1 MKYKM
6 YYSVRY
12 STIQSNTMYTY
23 IVCTMSRER
32 EKYIYI
38 YKRKMYDKTIFVMY
52 SNIFALYFIL
62 YIYAYYKHH
71 VYVHIVFRIYVYHII
86 DVRYIN
92 I

>member
-1 MKYKM
+1 
-6 YYSVRY
+6 
-12 STIQSNTMYTY
+12 MYTY

-32 EKYIYI
+32 EIYI

-52 SNIFALYFIL
+52 SNIFALYFIY
-62 YIYAYYKHH
+62 YIYM
-71 VYVHIVFRIYVYHII
+71 HIINTMYTYTSYLEYVYHII